1 MNEIKHLFLPFVMF
15 TFIFIVVII
24 ALLLLNKYFNKRLKI
39 KSIQNIIKDNQ
50 NLKPEQIQA
59 IISEKNYKADMRKGF
74 VGLGLSIAFIFF
86 ALIMGISG
94 YDTAQASLLGMAMF
108 PLMLGLTYLYFH
120 FFENKN
126 K

>member
-15 TFIFIVVII
+15 TFILIVII
-24 ALLLLNKYFNKRLKI
+24 IVLLLLYKYFDKRLKI
-39 KSIQNIIKDNQ
+39 KAIQNIIKENEDI
-50 NLKPEQIQA
+50 KPEQIQA
-59 IISEKNYKADMRKGF
+59 IISERNPKADKRKGF
-74 VGLGLSIAFIFF
+74 IGVGLSIAFIFF
-86 ALIMGISG
+86 ALIMGSSG
-94 YDTAQASLLGMAMF
+94 YTSAQSSLLGMAMF